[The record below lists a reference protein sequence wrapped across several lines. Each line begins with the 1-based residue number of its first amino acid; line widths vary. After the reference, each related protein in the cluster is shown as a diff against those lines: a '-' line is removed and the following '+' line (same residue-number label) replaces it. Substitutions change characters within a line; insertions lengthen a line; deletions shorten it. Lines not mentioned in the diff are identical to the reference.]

1 MKMFLWTVCNVKLVK
16 HIILFRHP
24 ESTIQKLQNA
34 GLGYF
39 VGRNETKHKLGNQNW

>member
-1 MKMFLWTVCNVKLVK
+1 MLTLCNVT
-16 HIILFRHP
+16 ILFYFRHP

-39 VGRNETKHKLGNQNW
+39 VGRNETKHKLGNHNCYKLCIGA